1 MWRGLHIFRIRNPLF
16 CPLFVWG
23 RRGECSGFVFETVSV
38 YVCLLFRCVRTGG
51 NMWRNASR
59 EDVLMMGDFLDD
71 FTLAMAWV
79 PTGSPEEAFDLVYRE
94 YVGFAHDDFPF
105 YLVCVQIR
113 GGVSRMVRLQRA
125 ILCHLLRMR
134 EVAMRRCYELIF
146 DITGE
151 ASI

>member
-1 MWRGLHIFRIRNPLF
+1 MVV
-16 CPLFVWG
+16 VW
-23 RRGECSGFVFETVSV
+23 ECDSSGVEAVSV
-38 YVCLLFRCVRTGG
+38 HVCLLFRCVRTG

-94 YVGFAHDDFPF
+94 YVGFAYDDFPL
-105 YLVCVQIR
+105 YLVCVEIR
-113 GGVSRMVRLQRA
+113 DGVSRRVRLQRT
-125 ILCHLLRMR
+125 ILRHLLRLR
-134 EVAMRRCYELIF
+134 EVAVRRCDVGIF

-151 ASI
+151 AAI

>member
-1 MWRGLHIFRIRNPLF
+1 MFRICNPLF

-38 YVCLLFRCVRTGG
+38 YVCLLFRCVRTG

-94 YVGFAHDDFPF
+94 YVGFAHDDFPL

-113 GGVSRMVRLQRA
+113 GGVSRRVRLQRT
-125 ILCHLLRMR
+125 ILRHLLRLR
-134 EVAMRRCYELIF
+134 EVAVRRCDVCIF

-151 ASI
+151 AAI

>member
-1 MWRGLHIFRIRNPLF
+1 
-16 CPLFVWG
+16 
-23 RRGECSGFVFETVSV
+23 
-38 YVCLLFRCVRTGG
+38 
-51 NMWRNASR
+51 MWRNASR

-94 YVGFAHDDFPF
+94 YVGFAYDDFPL

-113 GGVSRMVRLQRA
+113 DGVSRRVRLQRT
-125 ILCHLLRMR
+125 ILRHLLRLR
-134 EVAMRRCYELIF
+134 EVAVRRCDVCIF

-151 ASI
+151 AAISVKVRQAGDQVVEVSLC